1 MTPSL
6 QAPVTHTPV
15 MQQYLGFKQ
24 QYPDMLLFFRMGDF
38 YELFY
43 EDAARAARLLDIAL
57 TTRGRSGGEPIPMAG
72 VPYHAVDSY
81 LAKLVQLGESVVICE
96 QIGDPALARGP
107 VERKVVRIITPGTVT
122 DEALLEERR
131 DCLLLAAHRLGER
144 LGLAW
149 LDLASGRFSLMEM
162 EDQEVLEAELKRLQ
176 PAEILVSEDSPLHD
190 GLGGGCRVTTSAPW
204 NFQLQACTDRLLR
217 QYDVGSLAGFGCES
231 MSAAVCA
238 AGAILQYAGETQCRD
253 LLHLQPPR
261 AQRREDG
268 IILDAVSRRNLEL
281 ERDLSGRRDHSLLQ
295 VLDTTVTAMGGR
307 LLGRWL
313 QQPLRHHDVLRLRH
327 DAVASLLLNR
337 HYVGIRESLRGV
349 RDMERILTRIALQSA
364 RPRDLAQLR
373 DSLEAG
379 PGFRDSL
386 AHMDSPHI
394 QALLG
399 EIETHPELH
408 AYLERALVEAP
419 PVTLRDGGVIATGF
433 DADLDEL
440 RRLSSDVNQHLLDL
454 EKRER
459 ERTGLANL
467 KVGYNRVH
475 GYYIEISRV
484 HSHDVPADYHRRQT
498 LKATERF
505 ITDELKNFE
514 DKVLS
519 ARDRAL
525 AREKQL
531 YQDMLDRVC
540 AELATLQRT
549 AAAIAECDVLAAFA
563 ERADLLDL
571 NRPDFCDEPGV
582 HIEGG
587 RHPVVEQLQNE
598 PFIANDT
605 LLTDQRRMLIIT
617 GPNMGGKSTYM
628 RQTALI
634 VILAH
639 IGSFV
644 PARSARLGPVDRIF
658 TRIGAADDLAGG
670 RSTFMVEMVE
680 TANILNNATEHSLVL
695 MDEIGRG
702 TGTYDG
708 LALAW
713 ACAAHLASEVRAF
726 TLFATHYFELTALA
740 DQLDNVRNVHLDA
753 VEHGDRIIFMHS
765 VKDGPASRSY
775 GLQVAQLAGVPR
787 TIIDSARQRLQEIE
801 QTPPAAASPPPPQ
814 TDLFEDRKQ
823 GLIAALRETEPD
835 HLTPRQ
841 ALDLLYRLR
850 TLLD

>member
-72 VPYHAVDSY
+72 VPYHAVESY

-131 DCLLLAAHRLGER
+131 DCLLLAVHAQAER

-149 LDLASGRFSLMEM
+149 LDFASGRFSLMELDD
-162 EDQEVLEAELKRLQ
+162 EEALEAELKRLQ
-176 PAEILVSEDSPLHD
+176 PAEILVSEDSPLHE
-190 GLGGGCRVTTSAPW
+190 GLGGACRVTTSAPW
-204 NFQLQACTDRLLR
+204 NFQSQACMDRLLR
-217 QYDVGSLAGFGCES
+217 QYDVSSLAGFGCES
-231 MSAAVCA
+231 MGVALCA

-253 LLHLQPPR
+253 LPHLQPPR
-261 AQRREDG
+261 PQRREDG
-268 IILDAVSRRNLEL
+268 IILDAVSRRNLKL

-295 VLDTTVTAMGGR
+295 VLDTTVTAMGSR

-313 QQPLRHHDVLRLRH
+313 QQPLRQHDILRLRH

-337 HYVGIRESLRGV
+337 HYLVVREGLRGV
-349 RDMERILTRIALQSA
+349 RDMERILSRIALQSA

-373 DSLEAG
+373 DSLAAV
-379 PGFRDSL
+379 PAFRDNL
-386 AHMDSPHI
+386 AQMDSPHI

-399 EIETHPELH
+399 EIATHPELRD
-408 AYLERALVEAP
+408 YLERALLEAP
-419 PVTLRDGGVIATGF
+419 PVTLRDGGVIASGF

-440 RRLSSDVNQHLLDL
+440 RRLSTDVNQHLLDL

-459 ERTGLANL
+459 ARTGLANL

-505 ITDELKNFE
+505 ITDELKDFE

-531 YQDMLDRVC
+531 YQDMLDRIC

-571 NRPDFCDEPGV
+571 NRPDFSGEPGI

-587 RHPVVEQLQNE
+587 RHPVVEQVQNE

-605 LLTDQRRMLIIT
+605 LLTDERRMLIIT

-713 ACAAHLASEVRAF
+713 ACAAHLAAEVRAF

-740 DQLDNVRNVHLDA
+740 ERLDNVRNVHLDA

-787 TIIDSARQRLQEIE
+787 AIIDSARRRLQEIE
-801 QTPPAAASPPPPQ
+801 QAPPAAAAAPPPQ
-814 TDLFEDRKQ
+814 TDLFDRRQ
-823 GLIAALRETEPD
+823 GLIDALREAEPD
-835 HLTPRQ
+835 QLSPRQ